1 MILDRCANAL
11 TYLGISPRLDTALK
25 FLSEMNPSALE
36 VNTRV
41 ELDGSDVF
49 YSVGEPMLTHREMNF
64 EHHKRYIDIHVPVTG
79 TERIALCPAATRP
92 QDAAF
97 DEEKD
102 IGFFP
107 GRKVNAVDV
116 PAGWFCICFPD
127 DAHVPGMISAGE
139 SHAIV
144 KVVVKV
150 RA

>member
-1 MILDRCANAL
+1 MILDRCVNAL
-11 TYLGISPRLDTALK
+11 TYVGISPRLDTALK
-25 FLSEMNPSALE
+25 FLAGLEPAALA

-41 ELDGSDVF
+41 ELEGTDVF
-49 YSVGEPMLTHREMNF
+49 YSVGEPLLTHREMSF
-64 EHHKRYIDIHVPVTG
+64 EHHKRYIDIHVPITG
-79 TERIALCPAATRP
+79 TERIALCPAAARP

-97 DEEKD
+97 DEQKD

-107 GRKVNAVDV
+107 GRQVNTVDV

-127 DAHVPGMISAGE
+127 DAHVPGMTAGE
-139 SHAIV
+139 DHAIV